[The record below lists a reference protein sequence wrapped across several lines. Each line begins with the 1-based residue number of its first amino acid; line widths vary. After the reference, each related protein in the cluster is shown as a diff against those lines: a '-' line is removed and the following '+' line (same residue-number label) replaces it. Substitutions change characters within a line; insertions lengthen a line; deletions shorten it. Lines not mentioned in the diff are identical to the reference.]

1 MMARHSNGP
10 VAAEQLRLLVERIE
24 TLEAGKKGIADDI
37 KGVYAEA
44 KAVGFDPKTIRTI
57 VKLRTMDPH
66 DRREMEALL
75 DLYKG
80 ALGMLDGTPLGRW
93 ATERAASP
101 KPDAEGPEDGQ
112 EPAEGAEGDTTD
124 ADAAPDPDVPP
135 PPPPPTV
142 EDAREMGGQAAAD
155 GKPVTAN
162 PFPPRDERRAAW
174 DEAWCQASGT
184 DGMDIPDFLKPS
196 AKTRKPKGDEPGP
209 AGGSDSAEGGEGKPE

>member
-1 MMARHSNGP
+1 M
-10 VAAEQLRLLVERIE
+10 
-24 TLEAGKKGIADDI
+24 
-37 KGVYAEA
+37 
-44 KAVGFDPKTIRTI
+44 
-57 VKLRTMDPH
+57 
-66 DRREMEALL
+66 
-75 DLYKG
+75 
-80 ALGMLDGTPLGRW
+80 
-93 ATERAASP
+93 RAASP

-124 ADAAPDPDVPP
+124 AAAAPDPDVPP

-196 AKTRKPKGDEPGP
+196 AKTRKPTGDEPGP
-209 AGGSDSAEGGEGKPE
+209 AGGTNGDAGGEGKPE